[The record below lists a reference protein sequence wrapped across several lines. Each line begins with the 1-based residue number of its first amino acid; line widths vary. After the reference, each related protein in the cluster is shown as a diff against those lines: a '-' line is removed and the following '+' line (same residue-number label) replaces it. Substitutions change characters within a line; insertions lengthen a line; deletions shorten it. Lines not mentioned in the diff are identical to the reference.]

1 MVSLSIRTKLFL
13 TLLTAGSLAVAG
25 MHAFMSWSFSNGL
38 VEFAEI
44 RQQERLE
51 QIAERL
57 VERYKADGGWQQ
69 IAADKGVWIGI
80 LTDYARM
87 PPYPGQGPQTRGMM
101 DALMGRPSA
110 DGASGPGRMDSM
122 SGMGGMGWGW
132 GRMMGGPRH
141 GPDGSRGAAPEVGPG
156 GPARFRDHLMRFRD
170 GEPGIWPPT
179 SLVQEA
185 RRPGGRPLFFSFRL
199 MLLDAEGKPIQA
211 QPELLP
217 GAPRYPLRLDG
228 ERIGELA
235 LIPGPYLPESSELQ
249 FKESQGQALLLIAL
263 AMVLLSALFAFPLAH
278 RLTRPV
284 RAFQDTARRLASG
297 DYAARA
303 ASQGDDELG
312 RLGRDLNALAQ
323 ALEDNEQAR
332 RRWVA
337 DIAHELRTPLALL
350 QAEIEAAQDGV
361 RPLDARTLAALHAD
375 TLRLGR
381 LVEDLHE
388 LSMTDLGA
396 LSYRKTNLNPL
407 EVLEA
412 DLETFQP
419 RFAAAGIGLC
429 LDDRS
434 PQSGG
439 FLPWRGH
446 PADQDARPAPPGEHG
461 NSPDHHVS
469 QHSGPDLRLHGDGQ
483 RLSQL
488 FRNLLRNSLQYTD
501 AGGELRI
508 VVSLASEG
516 AGSVAAADPPLPNP
530 PPPGGREQEGMVSG
544 QVIPAPRLTLAGAPG
559 HDWLVIDFQDSAP
572 GVPAEALPHLFER
585 LYRVDASRAR
595 HSGGAGLGLAIAR
608 NIAAAHGGDIAA
620 HPSPLGGLWIRL
632 RLPLEGNAP

>member
-1 MVSLSIRTKLFL
+1 MVSVSIRTKVFL
-13 TLLTAGSLAVAG
+13 TLLIAGSLAVAG
-25 MHAFMSWSFSNGL
+25 MHAFMSWSFNNGL
-38 VEFAEI
+38 VEFAET
-44 RQQERLE
+44 RRQERLE
-51 QIAERL
+51 LIAERL
-57 VERYKADGGWQQ
+57 VERYQADGGWQR
-69 IAADKGVWIGI
+69 IAADKGIWIGI
-80 LTDYARM
+80 LIDYAR
-87 PPYPGQGPQTRGMM
+87 PPRYPPGQGSTAGMGDGEAGGMAGHQDAHHRLGM
-101 DALMGRPSA
+101 DGMQGKGGGLGGGDMGA
-110 DGASGPGRMDSM
+110 GTG
-122 SGMGGMGWGW
+122 GMGGGMGWGW
-132 GRMMGGPRH
+132 GRIMGR
-141 GPDGSRGAAPEVGPG
+141 GPG
-156 GPARFRDHLMRFRD
+156 PGPAGNRDLLGEGPGPYRERLLRHRD
-170 GEPGIWPPT
+170 EEPGIWPPT
-179 SLVQEA
+179 ALVEEA
-185 RRPGGRPLFFSFRL
+185 RRPGGRPLFFSYRL

-211 QPELLP
+211 QPDLLP
-217 GAPRYPLRLDG
+217 GAPRFPLRLDG

-249 FKESQGQALLLIAL
+249 FKESQTQALLLIAL

-297 DYAARA
+297 DYAARTP
-303 ASQGDDELG
+303 SQGDDELG

-323 ALEDNEQAR
+323 ALEANEQAR

-388 LSMTDLGA
+388 LSLTDLGA
-396 LSYRKTNLNPL
+396 LSYRKSDLDPL
-407 EVLEA
+407 EVLVS
-412 DLETFQP
+412 DLEAFRP
-419 RFAAAGIGLC
+419 RFTAAGISLR
-429 LDDRS
+429 LE
-434 PQSGG
+434 
-439 FLPWRGH
+439 
-446 PADQDARPAPPGEHG
+446 DQHLTR
-461 NSPDHHVS
+461 HH
-469 QHSGPDLRLHGDGQ
+469 LRLHGDGQ

-508 VVSLASEG
+508 GLSLA
-516 AGSVAAADPPLPNP
+516 AGRAESLAAADPPLPNP
-530 PPPGGREQEGMVSG
+530 PPPGGRE
-544 QVIPAPRLTLAGAPG
+544 R
-559 HDWLVIDFQDSAP
+559 DWLILDFQDSAP
-572 GVPAEALPHLFER
+572 GVPEEALGHLFER

-608 NIAAAHGGDIAA
+608 NIATAHGGDIAA

-632 RLPLEGNAP
+632 RLPLEGPAP

>member
-25 MHAFMSWSFSNGL
+25 MHAFMSWSFNNGL

-80 LTDYARM
+80 LTDYAR
-87 PPYPGQGPQTRGMM
+87 PTPYPGQGPQTRGMM
-101 DALMGRPSA
+101 DALMGRPRA
-110 DGASGPGRMDSM
+110 DGASGPGRMDGM

-132 GRMMGGPRH
+132 GRMMGGPHH

-156 GPARFRDHLMRFRD
+156 GPSRFRDHLMRFRD
-170 GEPGIWPPT
+170 GEPGLWPPT
-179 SLVQEA
+179 ALVEEA
-185 RRPGGRPLFFSFRL
+185 RRPGGRPLFFSYRL

-211 QPELLP
+211 QPDLLP

-263 AMVLLSALFAFPLAH
+263 AMVMLSALFAFPLAH

-303 ASQGDDELG
+303 ASQGNDELG
-312 RLGRDLNALAQ
+312 LLGRDLNALAQ
-323 ALEDNEQAR
+323 TLEANEQAR

-396 LSYRKTNLNPL
+396 LSYRKADLDPL
-407 EVLEA
+407 EVLDS
-412 DLETFQP
+412 DLETFRP
-419 RFAAAGIGLC
+419 RFAAADIGLR
-429 LDDRS
+429 LE
-434 PQSGG
+434 
-439 FLPWRGH
+439 
-446 PADQDARPAPPGEHG
+446 DQHLTR
-461 NSPDHHVS
+461 HH
-469 QHSGPDLRLHGDGQ
+469 LRLHGDGQ

-508 VVSLASEG
+508 GLSLASGRAE
-516 AGSVAAADPPLPNP
+516 AVAAAASPSPSPTE
-530 PPPGGREQEGMVSG
+530 GRG
-544 QVIPAPRLTLAGAPG
+544 P
-559 HDWLVIDFQDSAP
+559 DWLVIDFQDSAP
-572 GVPAEALPHLFER
+572 GVPEEALGHLFER

-608 NIAAAHGGDIAA
+608 NIATAHGGDIAA

-632 RLPLEGNAP
+632 RLPLEGPAP

>member
-1 MVSLSIRTKLFL
+1 MVSVSIRTKVFL
-13 TLLTAGSLAVAG
+13 TLLIAGSLAVAG
-25 MHAFMSWSFSNGL
+25 MHAFMSWSFNNGL
-38 VEFAEI
+38 VEFAET
-44 RQQERLE
+44 RRQERLE
-51 QIAERL
+51 LIAERL
-57 VERYKADGGWQQ
+57 VERYQADGGWQR
-69 IAADKGVWIGI
+69 IAGDKGIWIGI
-80 LTDYARM
+80 LTDYAR
-87 PPYPGQGPQTRGMM
+87 PPHYPPGQGSIAGM
-101 DALMGRPSA
+101 G
-110 DGASGPGRMDSM
+110 DGAPGGTAGHRDANHGPGMG
-122 SGMGGMGWGW
+122 GMNAGMEGKGGLGGGDMGAGAGTGGMGGMGGGMGWGW
-132 GRMMGGPRH
+132 GRIMGR
-141 GPDGSRGAAPEVGPG
+141 GPG
-156 GPARFRDHLMRFRD
+156 PGPGSGGNRDLLGEGLGPFRERLMRHRD
-170 GEPGIWPPT
+170 EEPGIWPPT
-179 SLVQEA
+179 ALVEEA
-185 RRPGGRPLFFSFRL
+185 RRPGGRPLFFSYRL

-211 QPELLP
+211 QTDLLP
-217 GAPRYPLRLDG
+217 GAPRFPLRLDG

-249 FKESQGQALLLIAL
+249 FKENQTQALLLIAL

-297 DYAARA
+297 DYAARTP
-303 ASQGDDELG
+303 SQGDDELG

-323 ALEDNEQAR
+323 TLEANEQAR

-388 LSMTDLGA
+388 LSTTDLGA
-396 LSYRKTNLNPL
+396 LSYRKIDLDPL
-407 EVLEA
+407 EVLA
-412 DLETFQP
+412 SDLEAFRP
-419 RFAAAGIGLC
+419 RFVAADIGLR
-429 LDDRS
+429 LE
-434 PQSGG
+434 
-439 FLPWRGH
+439 
-446 PADQDARPAPPGEHG
+446 DQHLTR
-461 NSPDHHVS
+461 HH
-469 QHSGPDLRLHGDGQ
+469 LRLHGDGQ

-508 VVSLASEG
+508 GLSLASGRAE
-516 AGSVAAADPPLPNP
+516 AVAAAASPSPSPTE
-530 PPPGGREQEGMVSG
+530 GRG
-544 QVIPAPRLTLAGAPG
+544 P
-559 HDWLVIDFQDSAP
+559 DWLVIDFQDSAP
-572 GVPAEALPHLFER
+572 GVPEEALGHLFER

-608 NIAAAHGGDIAA
+608 NIATAHGGDIAA

-632 RLPLEGNAP
+632 RLPLEGPAP

>member
-25 MHAFMSWSFSNGL
+25 MHAFMSWSFNNGL

-57 VERYKADGGWQQ
+57 VERYKADSGWQQ
-69 IAADKGVWIGI
+69 IAADKGIWIGI
-80 LTDYARM
+80 LTDYART

-396 LSYRKTNLNPL
+396 LSYRKTDLDPL

-412 DLETFQP
+412 DLETFRP

-429 LDDRS
+429 LDD
-434 PQSGG
+434 
-439 FLPWRGH
+439 LPLAGQR
-446 PADQDARPAPPGEHG
+446 
-461 NSPDHHVS
+461 
-469 QHSGPDLRLHGDGQ
+469 LRLHGDGQ

-508 VVSLASEG
+508 GLSLASERAESIG
-516 AGSVAAADPPLPNP
+516 AADPPLPNP
-530 PPPGGREQEGMVSG
+530 PPPGGRGHEGIASG
-544 QVIPAPRLTLAGAPG
+544 QVIPATSLTLAGDPG
-559 HDWLVIDFQDSAP
+559 HGWLVIDFQDSAP

>member
-1 MVSLSIRTKLFL
+1 MVSLSIRTKVFL

-25 MHAFMSWSFSNGL
+25 MHAFMSWSFNNGL
-38 VEFAEI
+38 VEFAET

-51 QIAERL
+51 LIAERL
-57 VERYKADGGWQQ
+57 VERYKADGGWERL
-69 IAADKGVWIGI
+69 AADKGIWIGI
-80 LTDYARM
+80 LTDYAR
-87 PPYPGQGPQTRGMM
+87 PTPDLGQGPPPRGMM
-101 DALMGRPSA
+101 DALMGHPSP
-110 DGASGPGRMDSM
+110 DGASDMGRMNAGSGRM
-122 SGMGGMGWGW
+122 GGMGGMGWGW

-141 GPDGSRGAAPEVGPG
+141 GPEGPPGATPEAGTG
-156 GPARFRDHLMRFRD
+156 GPARFRDHLMRHRD
-170 GEPGIWPPT
+170 GEPGLWPPT
-179 SLVQEA
+179 ALVEEA
-185 RRPGGRPLFFSFRL
+185 RRPGGRPLFFSYRL

-263 AMVLLSALFAFPLAH
+263 AMITLSALFAFPLAH

-303 ASQGDDELG
+303 AGQGDDELG

-396 LSYRKTNLNPL
+396 LSYRKTDLDPM
-407 EVLEA
+407 EVLKA
-412 DLETFQP
+412 DLETFRP

-429 LDDRS
+429 LDD
-434 PQSGG
+434 
-439 FLPWRGH
+439 LPLAGQR
-446 PADQDARPAPPGEHG
+446 
-461 NSPDHHVS
+461 
-469 QHSGPDLRLHGDGQ
+469 LRLHGDGQ

-508 VVSLASEG
+508 GLSMASERAESIG
-516 AGSVAAADPPLPNP
+516 AADPPLPNP
-530 PPPGGREQEGMVSG
+530 PPPGGREQEGMASG
-544 QVIPAPRLTLAGAPG
+544 QVIPSPRLTLAGDPG
-559 HDWLVIDFQDSAP
+559 HGWLVIDFQDSAP
-572 GVPAEALPHLFER
+572 GVPAEALPQLFER

>member
-1 MVSLSIRTKLFL
+1 MLSLSIRTKLFL

-25 MHAFMSWSFSNGL
+25 MHAFMAWSFNNGL
-38 VEFAEI
+38 VEFAET

-57 VERYKADGGWQQ
+57 VERYRADGGWDR
-69 IAADKGVWIGI
+69 IAADKGIWISI
-80 LTDYARM
+80 LIDYAR
-87 PPYPGQGPQTRGMM
+87 PTPYPRQGPPARGMM
-101 DALMGRPSA
+101 GDLIGNPSA
-110 DGASGPGRMDSM
+110 DGADGMDSR
-122 SGMGGMGWGW
+122 GGGGMGWGW

-141 GPDGSRGAAPEVGPG
+141 GPNPLRDEAQDG
-156 GPARFRDHLMRFRD
+156 GPQRLRDRLMRHRD
-170 GEPGIWPPT
+170 EEPGIWPPT
-179 SLVQEA
+179 ALVEEA
-185 RRPGGRPLFFSFRL
+185 RRPGGRPLFFSYRL

-211 QPELLP
+211 RTELLP
-217 GAPRYPLRLDG
+217 GAPRLPLRLDG

-249 FKESQGQALLLIAL
+249 FKESQTQALLLIAL
-263 AMVLLSALFAFPLAH
+263 AMVTLSALFAFPLAH

-297 DYAARA
+297 DYAARTP
-303 ASQGDDELG
+303 SQGDDELG

-323 ALEDNEQAR
+323 TLEANEQAR

-361 RPLDARTLAALHAD
+361 RPLNARTLAAFHAD

-396 LSYRKTNLNPL
+396 LSYRKTDLDPL
-407 EVLEA
+407 EILES
-412 DLETFQP
+412 DLDAFRP
-419 RFAAAGIGLC
+419 RFAAAGIDLH
-429 LDDRS
+429 LDDRL
-434 PQSGG
+434 PRRGG
-439 FLPWRGH
+439 FLPWQSN
-446 PADQDARPAPPGEHG
+446 PADLDGIPAPPDDPGRL
-461 NSPDHHVS
+461 SDHLAS
-469 QHSGPDLRLHGDGQ
+469 QFSNHHLRLHGDGQ

-508 VVSLASEG
+508 GLSLASRRTASG
-516 AGSVAAADPPLPNP
+516 PAAPPLPSPPPPGGKEQDRTASRQFIPALNP
-530 PPPGGREQEGMVSG
+530 PSPPSAPPPGGREWG
-544 QVIPAPRLTLAGAPG
+544 
-559 HDWLVIDFQDSAP
+559 WLVIDFQDSAP

-595 HSGGAGLGLAIAR
+595 HTGGAGLGLTIAR
-608 NIAAAHGGDIAA
+608 NIATAHGGDIAA
-620 HPSPLGGLWIRL
+620 RSSPLGGLWLRL

>member
-1 MVSLSIRTKLFL
+1 MVSLSIRTKVFL

-25 MHAFMSWSFSNGL
+25 MHAFMSWSFNNGL
-38 VEFAEI
+38 VEFAET

-51 QIAERL
+51 LIAERL
-57 VERYKADGGWQQ
+57 VERYKADGGWERL
-69 IAADKGVWIGI
+69 AADKGIWIGI
-80 LTDYARM
+80 LIDYAR
-87 PPYPGQGPQTRGMM
+87 PTPDPGQGPRPRSMM
-101 DALMGRPSA
+101 DALMGHPSA
-110 DGASGPGRMDSM
+110 DGASDMGRMNAGSGRM

-141 GPDGSRGAAPEVGPG
+141 GPEGPPGATPEVGPG
-156 GPARFRDHLMRFRD
+156 GPGRFRDHLMRHRD
-170 GEPGIWPPT
+170 GEPGLWPPT
-179 SLVQEA
+179 ALVEEA
-185 RRPGGRPLFFSFRL
+185 RRPGGRPLFFSYRL

-235 LIPGPYLPESSELQ
+235 LIPGPYLPESSELH

-263 AMVLLSALFAFPLAH
+263 AMVTLSALFAFPLAH

-297 DYAARA
+297 DYGARA
-303 ASQGDDELG
+303 AGQGDDELG

-396 LSYRKTNLNPL
+396 LSYRKTDLDPL

-412 DLETFQP
+412 DLETFRP
-419 RFAAAGIGLC
+419 RFAAAGIGLS
-429 LDDRS
+429 LDDR
-434 PQSGG
+434 QLSG
-439 FLPWRGH
+439 H
-446 PADQDARPAPPGEHG
+446 
-461 NSPDHHVS
+461 
-469 QHSGPDLRLHGDGQ
+469 DLRLHGDGQ

-501 AGGELRI
+501 AGGELWI
-508 VVSLASEG
+508 GLSLAAERAESVG
-516 AGSVAAADPPLPNP
+516 AEDPPLPNP
-530 PPPGGREQEGMVSG
+530 PPPGGREQEGMASG
-544 QVIPAPRLTLAGAPG
+544 QVILSPRLTLAGDPG
-559 HDWLVIDFQDSAP
+559 HGWLVIDFQDSAP

>member
-25 MHAFMSWSFSNGL
+25 MHAFMTWSFNNGL
-38 VEFAEI
+38 VEFAET

-51 QIAERL
+51 LIAERL
-57 VERYKADGGWQQ
+57 VERYKADGGWERL
-69 IAADKGVWIGI
+69 AADKGIWIGI
-80 LTDYARM
+80 LTDYAR
-87 PPYPGQGPQTRGMM
+87 PPQYPAGQGPSAGMG
-101 DALMGRPSA
+101 DGEPGDRAGSRDDTHGAGMG
-110 DGASGPGRMDSM
+110 
-122 SGMGGMGWGW
+122 GMGGGMGWGW
-132 GRMMGGPRH
+132 GRVMGRGPRP
-141 GPDGSRGAAPEVGPG
+141 GPEGSRDPLGEGLG
-156 GPARFRDHLMRFRD
+156 RYRERLMRHRD
-170 GEPGIWPPT
+170 EEPGIWPPT
-179 SLVQEA
+179 LLVDEA
-185 RRPGGRPLFFSFRL
+185 RRPGGRPLFFSYRL

-211 QPELLP
+211 QPDLLP
-217 GAPRYPLRLDG
+217 GAPRFPLRLEG
-228 ERIGELA
+228 QRIGELA

-297 DYAARA
+297 DYAART
-303 ASQGDDELG
+303 ASQGNDELG

-396 LSYRKTNLNPL
+396 LSYRKADLDPL
-407 EVLEA
+407 DVLES
-412 DLETFQP
+412 DLDAFRP
-419 RFAAAGIGLC
+419 RFTAAGIGLH
-429 LDDRS
+429 LED
-434 PQSGG
+434 QQ
-439 FLPWRGH
+439 LPGL
-446 PADQDARPAPPGEHG
+446 P
-461 NSPDHHVS
+461 
-469 QHSGPDLRLHGDGQ
+469 LRLHGDGQ

-508 VVSLASEG
+508 GLSLASGRAEAFG
-516 AGSVAAADPPLPNP
+516 AADPPLPSP
-530 PPPGGREQEGMVSG
+530 PPPGGREE
-544 QVIPAPRLTLAGAPG
+544 A
-559 HDWLVIDFQDSAP
+559 WLVIDFQDSAP
-572 GVPAEALPHLFER
+572 GVPEEALGHLFER

-608 NIAAAHGGDIAA
+608 NITLAHGGDIAA
-620 HPSPLGGLWIRL
+620 LTSPLGGLWIRL

>member
-25 MHAFMSWSFSNGL
+25 MHAFMSWSFNNGL

-57 VERYKADGGWQQ
+57 VERYKADSGWQQ
-69 IAADKGVWIGI
+69 IAADKGIWIGI
-80 LTDYARM
+80 LTDYART

-396 LSYRKTNLNPL
+396 LSYRKTDLDPL

-412 DLETFQP
+412 DLETFRP

-429 LDDRS
+429 LDD
-434 PQSGG
+434 
-439 FLPWRGH
+439 LPLAGQR
-446 PADQDARPAPPGEHG
+446 
-461 NSPDHHVS
+461 
-469 QHSGPDLRLHGDGQ
+469 LRLHGDGQ

-508 VVSLASEG
+508 GLSLATGRAESIG
-516 AGSVAAADPPLPNP
+516 AADPPLPNP
-530 PPPGGREQEGMVSG
+530 PPPGGRGHEGIASG
-544 QVIPAPRLTLAGAPG
+544 QVIPATSLTLAGDPG
-559 HDWLVIDFQDSAP
+559 HGWLVIDFQDSAP